1 MRSGNGRG
9 GRRKKRFFNQLIK
22 IKTSNIRMKDNRSEL
37 IIYRTFIRTVG
48 IRDRKFD
55 LFVSFKDLQIIGNE
69 RGSCMNF
76 HEDDSF
82 PSRVIC
88 IISSII

>member
-37 IIYRTFIRTVG
+37 IIYRTFIIVG

-55 LFVSFKDLQIIGNE
+55 PFVSFKDLEIIGNE
-69 RGSCMNF
+69 RESCMNF